1 MKKILL
7 YTFIAAASVFTT
19 SCNDYLD
26 CEPITSVST
35 NVYLY
40 SETDLAAYAAKFYND
55 SEDEKDDEYGN
66 ILPSHGSATY
76 NLGLFQKD
84 NGTDDQTADSP
95 SKLFIKG
102 QYHVGDDDL
111 WHKYFRKIRAAN
123 YFIQT
128 VTERY
133 TDREISGN
141 DANIKH
147 YIGEVYFFRAYIYLT
162 ALQNLGDFPILT
174 EILPD
179 DYNAI
184 REASKRRPRNEVARF
199 ILSDLD
205 KAYEYMLPTAPVSN
219 RLNKDCAALVKSR
232 AALFEATWE
241 KYHKG
246 SAFVPGG
253 PGWPGASMDYLKD
266 FSFDIDAEI
275 KYFLQQAIEA
285 ADIVAQGHSL
295 HNNYAALF
303 NSIDLS

>member
-1 MKKILL
+1 M
-7 YTFIAAASVFTT
+7 
-19 SCNDYLD
+19 
-26 CEPITSVST
+26 
-35 NVYLY
+35 
-40 SETDLAAYAAKFYND
+40 
-55 SEDEKDDEYGN
+55 
-66 ILPSHGSATY
+66 
-76 NLGLFQKD
+76 
-84 NGTDDQTADSP
+84 
-95 SKLFIKG
+95 
-102 QYHVGDDDL
+102 
-111 WHKYFRKIRAAN
+111 
-123 YFIQT
+123 
-128 VTERY
+128 
-133 TDREISGN
+133 
-141 DANIKH
+141 
-147 YIGEVYFFRAYIYLT
+147 
-162 ALQNLGDFPILT
+162 QNLGDFPILT

-303 NSIDLS
+303 NSIDLSGINEILLWRKYSVNSDATSFHFVVSYLQRNGGGNTGYTRSMVQTQIFFCNV

>member
-1 MKKILL
+1 M
-7 YTFIAAASVFTT
+7 
-19 SCNDYLD
+19 
-26 CEPITSVST
+26 
-35 NVYLY
+35 
-40 SETDLAAYAAKFYND
+40 
-55 SEDEKDDEYGN
+55 
-66 ILPSHGSATY
+66 
-76 NLGLFQKD
+76 
-84 NGTDDQTADSP
+84 
-95 SKLFIKG
+95 
-102 QYHVGDDDL
+102 
-111 WHKYFRKIRAAN
+111 
-123 YFIQT
+123 
-128 VTERY
+128 
-133 TDREISGN
+133 
-141 DANIKH
+141 
-147 YIGEVYFFRAYIYLT
+147 
-162 ALQNLGDFPILT
+162 GDFPILT

-179 DYNAI
+179 DYDAI

-205 KAYEYMLPTAPVSN
+205 KAYEYMLPNAPVSN

-232 AALFEATWE
+232 TALFEATWE

-303 NSIDLS
+303 NFIDLSGNR